1 LSSDTN
7 YFSDIKNTLTADEIR
22 IIQELRKI
30 PWGKLT
36 IIKKD
41 GAVVMITPAP
51 DILVKKQ

>member
-7 YFSDIKNTLTADEIR
+7 YFSDIKNTLTADEVR

-36 IIKKD
+36 IIKK
-41 GAVVMITPAP
+41 GGSVVMITPAP